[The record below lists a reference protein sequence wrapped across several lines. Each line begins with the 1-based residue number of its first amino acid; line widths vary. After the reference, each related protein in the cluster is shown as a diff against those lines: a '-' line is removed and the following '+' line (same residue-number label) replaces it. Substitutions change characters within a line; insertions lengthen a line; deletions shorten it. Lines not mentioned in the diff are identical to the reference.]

1 MKLQITIPIA
11 IGNKLQIVTAVFF
24 SSLCNFSFSQ
34 NQRDTKKYSFSL
46 QQAIDFAMKNQTQVQ
61 NAAYD
66 EQSAKMKVRETRG
79 IGLPQVNGSVTA
91 NDFLEIPTTVIPA
104 KAFNPFAPS
113 DAYMAVKFGLPYSSS
128 AGIDATQLVFNSDY
142 LVGLQAAK
150 TYLELSRKATQRTK
164 IDVSVSVTKAY
175 YSVLVND
182 ERTKLVDANIA
193 RIKTLMETTKALNEN
208 GVAEKIDLDRITVT
222 YNNLLVEKEK
232 IQRLQQLGIALLKFQ
247 IGMDQMAALSLSDK
261 LSDIK
266 FAPEISSDKCD
277 YGKRIEYSLLQTQK
291 NVSQLNLK
299 RNRMRYLPSAALFG
313 SASANAYR
321 TKFDFFDTKKGWY
334 PTIIV
339 GARINVGI
347 FDGFQNHYRIQQSK
361 IDLLKAENNLK
372 MIQQGIDLEISSAKI
387 NLQNAA
393 ASLETQ
399 KKNIELA
406 ESVYK
411 TTKIKYEQGV
421 GSNLEVMT
429 AQTSLTEAQTNYY
442 NALYDAL
449 ISKVDYDKATGTI
462 K

>member
-1 MKLQITIPIA
+1 MKLQIT
-11 IGNKLQIVTAVFF
+11 NYKLQISSAILFF
-24 SSLCNFSFSQ
+24 SLLNFSFAQ
-34 NQRDTKKYSFSL
+34 TARDTGKYSFSL
-46 QQAIDFAMKNQTQVQ
+46 QQAIDFAMKNQTQMQ

-66 EQSAKMKVRETRG
+66 EQSAQYKVKEAFG
-79 IGLPQVNGSVTA
+79 MGLPQINGSATA
-91 NDFLEIPTTVIPA
+91 NDFVEIPTQVIPA
-104 KAFNPFAPS
+104 KAFNPKAGP
-113 DAYMAVKFGLPYSSS
+113 DDLLAVKFGLQYSST
-128 AGIDATQLVFNSDY
+128 AGIDASQLLFNSDY
-142 LVGLQAAK
+142 IVGLQATK

-164 IDVSVSVTKAY
+164 IDVSVAVTKAY
-175 YSVLVND
+175 YSVLVSD
-182 ERTKLVDANIA
+182 ERMKLIDANIA

-208 GVAEKIDLDRITVT
+208 GVAEKIDLDRVTVT

-232 IQRLQQLGIALLKFQ
+232 VQRLLQLGIVLLKFQ
-247 IGMDQMAALSLSDK
+247 IGMDQPATLALTDK
-261 LSDIK
+261 LADIK
-266 FAPEISSDKCD
+266 FTSEISPDKFD
-277 YGKRIEYSLLQTQK
+277 YGKRVEYSLLLTQK
-291 NVSQLNLK
+291 NISQLMIK
-299 RNRMRYLPSAALFG
+299 RNQMHYLPTAVLFG

-339 GARINVGI
+339 GAKINVGI
-347 FDGFQNHYRIQQSK
+347 FDGFQNHYRIQESK

-372 MIQQGIDLEISSAKI
+372 MVQQSIDLEISSAKT
-387 NLQNAA
+387 NLQNASA
-393 ASLETQ
+393 TLETQ

-411 TTKIKYEQGV
+411 TSKTKYEQGV

-449 ISKVDYDKATGTI
+449 VSKVDYDKANGNI